1 MPTGLRPYTITVNW
15 NRADDTVQCVSS
27 ILDGNPGTEVIVV
40 DNGSKDGSVSILR
53 QRFPRLEILENQ
65 ENQGYAKGVNRG
77 IRLALERG
85 ATHLLIINNDA
96 VARPSMVREL
106 LEAFDRHPQ
115 AGIVGPKIFYYGT
128 DVIWFNGGH
137 FNHIFGLSTH
147 PLMDRR
153 DDGDD
158 REREVDFITGCTMMV
173 KAEVFADVGLFD
185 EDFEIYAEDLDLC
198 LKAKSRGYGS
208 WLIPGALAEHKVS
221 ISTGVAGS
229 NLMTP
234 YRAYYYSRNML
245 MLVHKRKT
253 GMSFITCFL
262 GQTFIL
268 LPYYFILICMQKSKG
283 AFRQYA
289 RGYVQ
294 ALKIIVRS
302 R

>member
-1 MPTGLRPYTITVNW
+1 MPTGLRPYAITVNW
-15 NRADDTVQCVSS
+15 NRADDTVQCVGS
-27 ILDGNPGTEVIVV
+27 ILDGNPGTAVVVV
-40 DNGSKDGSVSILR
+40 DNGSIDGSASLLK
-53 QRFPRLEILENQ
+53 QRFPGLEVLENR

-96 VARPSMVREL
+96 IARPGMVREL
-106 LEAFDRHPQ
+106 LEALDRHPP
-115 AGIVGPKIFYYGT
+115 AGIVGPKIFYFGT

-137 FNHIFGLSTH
+137 FNHMFGLSTH
-147 PLMDRR
+147 PLMDRQ
-153 DDGDD
+153 DDGDE

-173 KAEVFADVGLFD
+173 KAEVFNTIGLFD

-198 LKAKSRGYGS
+198 LRAKEKGFSS
-208 WLIPGALAEHKVS
+208 WLVPGALAEHKVS
-221 ISTGVAGS
+221 LSTGVAGS

-234 YRAYYYSRNML
+234 YRAYYYGRNML
-245 MLVHKRKT
+245 MMVHKRKQ
-253 GMSFITCFL
+253 GMAFITCFL

-268 LPYYFILICMQKSKG
+268 LPYYFMLMGMQPTKG

-294 ALKIIVRS
+294 ALKNIARS